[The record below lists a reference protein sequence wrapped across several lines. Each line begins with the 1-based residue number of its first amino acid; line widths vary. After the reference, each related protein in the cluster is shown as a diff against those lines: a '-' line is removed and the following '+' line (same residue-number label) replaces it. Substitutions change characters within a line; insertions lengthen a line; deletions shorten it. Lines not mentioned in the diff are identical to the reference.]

1 MATDNPH
8 APPDAP
14 RTEAPRV
21 RDQRVPP
28 RGVLPRQMQ
37 TWLMVGIALVI
48 VLIILITGRTQPP
61 ARPGSAARPI
71 DPALAPADRIRAYEQ
86 QLAEEESRQHDAAT
100 LAEAGRA
107 TAARVPGRGSGT
119 SVTDDAR
126 RRDEQSL
133 FADNVALSRRP
144 RDQQPLAATASA
156 SMVPNAASE
165 TAPSNDLAL
174 LDRALARI
182 SAPRPAGLEAV
193 PPAPIA
199 APPTAAPPGRTDE
212 PEASEYRDE
221 NPAPGARLR
230 LLEGTVIEAVL
241 VNRLDGTFA
250 GPVVGLVT
258 TPVYAHDLQAIL
270 IPAGARVLGAA
281 SPVQS
286 WGESR
291 LAVSFHR
298 LVMPDGHTY
307 RLTLFKGLNQIGE
320 AGLRDR
326 VNRHYLQ
333 IFGAS
338 LAIGALSGLAQFGS
352 RSVGTY
358 EFGTEYRQAMGSSLA
373 TSASRVLDRY
383 LNVLPTITIREGYRL
398 KVYLTNDLELPRYAP
413 SSGGAR

>member
-1 MATDNPH
+1 MVTNTPQP
-8 APPDAP
+8 PPDAP
-14 RTEAPRV
+14 RTEVPIV
-21 RDQRVPP
+21 RDARVAP

-48 VLIILITGRTQPP
+48 VLIILVTGRSQPP
-61 ARPGSAARPI
+61 ARPGTAARPL

-86 QLAEEESRQHDAAT
+86 HLAEEEGRQRDAAT

-107 TAARVPGRGSGT
+107 TGPRVTGRGSGT

-156 SMVPNAASE
+156 VPNAASGS
-165 TAPSNDLAL
+165 APRDDLAL
-174 LDRALARI
+174 LDRALGRLGG
-182 SAPRPAGLEAV
+182 PRASSLEAV
-193 PPAPIA
+193 PPAPTA
-199 APPTAAPPGRTDE
+199 APPTAAPTDRTGE
-212 PEASEYRDE
+212 PEANELTDE
-221 NPAPGARLR
+221 NPAPGPRLR
-230 LLEGTVIEAVL
+230 LLEGTVIEAAL

-258 TPVYAHDLQAIL
+258 TPVYALHRQAIL

-333 IFGAS
+333 VFGAS

-358 EFGTEYRQAMGSSLA
+358 EFGTEYRQALGSSLA